1 MSRNPETLARRL
13 VDELGRVT
21 DNQRAASDG
30 LRQVC
35 PGGQA
40 VDRRRLLQSCVGPV
54 LATDEPSD
62 NQPAAERLRWRR
74 PIWIA
79 RRCMQR
85 WLIGRSEPYAS
96 GPGILVNANGEA
108 PASACHESSISNV

>member
-30 LRQVC
+30 LWQVC

-54 LATDEPSD
+54 LTTDEPSD
-62 NQPAAERLRWRR
+62 NQPAAERLRV
-74 PIWIA
+74 A
-79 RRCMQR
+79 KAYLDCKA
-85 WLIGRSEPYAS
+85 LYAA
-96 GPGILVNANGEA
+96 LADRA
-108 PASACHESSISNV
+108 K